1 MFFFSFFFFFFCF
14 LRRNTSS
21 SPSSKNWDD
30 STPWDW
36 LIENFSVCLGSDLD
50 LDDFV

>member
-1 MFFFSFFFFFFCF
+1 MFFFLSSFFFFFF

-30 STPWDW
+30 STRDW